1 MRILNTDLKNT
12 KIGKFTLPG
21 FRSGSVLKKI
31 IACLYYFSVMIFMIV
46 YTITFIKKANFAA
59 GYDLV
64 FFALSLLLL
73 FAIFLTP
80 VIAIGLSDY
89 YDWHGIKLFLIIMI
103 SWCILYTACMWIGTL
118 FSDEFL
124 NSVNSSDSITVN
136 TEKSDNKPADID
148 SEIINKNI
156 NESKKSGGKSGGSDA
171 SSDSDGNAHS
181 DSSAQN
187 NQ

>member
-12 KIGKFTLPG
+12 KIGRFTLPG

-59 GYDLV
+59 GYDWV

-73 FAIFLTP
+73 LAIFLTP

-89 YDWHGIKLFLIIMI
+89 YDWHGIKLFLIIMVA
-103 SWCILYTACMWIGTL
+103 WCVLYTACIWVGTL

-124 NSVNSSDSITVN
+124 SSVNSSDSITVN
-136 TEKSDNKPADID
+136 TEKSDNKSADID
-148 SEIINKNI
+148 NEVINKNI
-156 NESKKSGGKSGGSDA
+156 NESKKSSGKSGGSD
-171 SSDSDGNAHS
+171 GNAYS
-181 DSSAQN
+181 DSSARD